1 LLPVLP
7 PKLTAVPTDELVVGF
22 DLDMTLVDSA
32 DGIVATLAR
41 AHQQVTGAT
50 EETPVSRERAWPL
63 MGYPLDQ
70 IISEL
75 MPGVDVQLLA
85 DTYRSLYPSTGLAK
99 NHLLP
104 GVLEAFA
111 AIREVGGRVLVISAK
126 SEPGVYAVLEA
137 IGLLEDKYKPDLI
150 AGGRFGIAKGELLTL
165 EGASVYVGDHIGDV
179 AAARFA
185 GAVSVGVSTGPQT
198 PQQLTAAGADVVLDD
213 LLAFP
218 RWLSGH
224 LGA

>member
-1 LLPVLP
+1 M
-7 PKLTAVPTDELVVGF
+7 VGF

-41 AHQQVTGAT
+41 AHDQVTGGA
-50 EETPVSRERAWPL
+50 PGFVVDRERAWPL
-63 MGYPLDQ
+63 MGYPLDR

-75 MPGVDVQLLA
+75 MPGVDVDLLA
-85 DTYRSLYPSTGLAK
+85 NTYRSLYSTTGLAR
-99 NHLLP
+99 NTLLP

-137 IGLLEDKYKPDLI
+137 LGLLEEKYKPDLI
-150 AGGRFGIAKGELLTL
+150 AGGRFGIAKGELLTA

-185 GAVSVGVSTGPQT
+185 GATSVGVSTGPQSAEE
-198 PQQLTAAGADVVLDD
+198 LTAAGADVVLDD
-213 LLAFP
+213 LLSFP
-218 RWLSGH
+218 RWLSDH
-224 LGA
+224 LGASSRSRVRN